1 MATLPIALRPSNGR
15 PYGLLLHQNTI
26 GLCLGL
32 HSDLDSEPPCFYWF
46 VRLHEYFF
54 FQHSGFFS
62 FSFFLIPLFSDR
74 FQWIEQD
81 NAVPV
86 VFAFH
91 VIAFAHFVIFTDF
104 RNSKRILQL
113 DDFIRIN

>member
-1 MATLPIALRPSNGR
+1 MTWIQN
-15 PYGLLLHQNTI
+15 LLAFI
-26 GLCLGL
+26 GLCVCM
-32 HSDLDSEPPCFYWF
+32 SIFSYST
-46 VRLHEYFF
+46 V
-54 FQHSGFFS
+54 GFFS